1 MEVSKKPY
9 ARSGRVS
16 KIIIRLKGRLGR
28 RQKKNKT
35 KQNKTKK
42 TNQKKNDSNEKKH
55 KKSVIRVSSEFLLN
69 IFISGL

>member
-9 ARSGRVS
+9 ARPRRVS

-28 RQKKNKT
+28 RQKKNKKT
-35 KQNKTKK
+35 KQKQNKQT
-42 TNQKKNDSNEKKH
+42 KNDSNEKKY